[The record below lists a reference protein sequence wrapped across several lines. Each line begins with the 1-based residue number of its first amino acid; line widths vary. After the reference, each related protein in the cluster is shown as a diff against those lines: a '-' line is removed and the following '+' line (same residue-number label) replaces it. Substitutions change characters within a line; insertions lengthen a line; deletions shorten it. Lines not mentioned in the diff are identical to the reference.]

1 MADSEAARQR
11 RRRAHAAGDHSLCTT
26 RCDTAAVDRG
36 GGRASRS
43 PTRRRSWRSWRA
55 VWWQRTGP
63 TRAGLD
69 LGRVLLQVLQAMG
82 GQEPPEVDE
91 VDRIRAEWE
100 AGSDG
105 V

>member
-26 RCDTAAVDRG
+26 RCDTAAVTATEDAAPVTDPAGELAELAGRLVAAHRADP
-36 GGRASRS
+36 GRA
-43 PTRRRSWRSWRA
+43 
-55 VWWQRTGP
+55 
-63 TRAGLD
+63 D

-82 GQEPPEVDE
+82 GQEPPEVGE